1 MRRSALTACAFAIG
15 FVTLSLAHAEPPN
28 PCQGSDLTQV
38 QGLAAA
44 EAARADDLVNG
55 DGLLWRID
63 KAGLAPSY
71 LFGTIHS
78 TDESALEVA
87 RRAAQSINGAKIV
100 ATELG
105 GPIDTIEKANIT
117 AATLAKALDR
127 DHDTFEGVI
136 APEDREKIEKLI
148 TSLGY
153 PVEFA
158 HHLKPWFLAILTA
171 LPKCEAERETLNMPE
186 VDQFL
191 AETARDARVKVIG
204 LETAE
209 EQLAAIASMR
219 PQVVAALLTLAARD
233 PGSERQSVCN
243 DAQALSGKPTGRNP
257 STRDALG
264 GLSEAERAAQDEFMR
279 ALLQGRNATMVE
291 RAAPLLASGGAF
303 IAVGAL
309 ASCGQGRP
317 RRTVSRAR
325 LHGDESL
332 VGGNSKPPRASRRR
346 EAASKACP
354 ELVEG
359 DAPGAPT
366 RLQTGPSFE
375 TRCCASLLEA

>member
-1 MRRSALTACAFAIG
+1 MCRLTLGAFAFLIG
-15 FVTLSLAHAEPPN
+15 ALTLSLAHAEPPK

-38 QGLAAA
+38 EGLAAA

-55 DGLLWRID
+55 DGLLWRIE
-63 KAGLAPSY
+63 KPGLAPSY

-87 RRAAQSINGAKIV
+87 RRAAQSINGSKVV

-127 DHDTFEGVI
+127 DHDTFEGAI
-136 APEDREKIEKLI
+136 APEDRQKIEKLI
-148 TSLGY
+148 SSLGY
-153 PVEFA
+153 PAEFA

-171 LPKCEAERETLNMPE
+171 LPKCEAERETLNLPE

-191 AETARDARVKVIG
+191 AETARDSGVKVIG

-209 EQLAAIASMR
+209 EQLAAIANMR
-219 PQVVAALLTLAARD
+219 PEVVATLLTLTARD
-233 PGSERQSVCN
+233 PGLN
-243 DAQALSGKPTGRNP
+243 DNLYATMLRLYRESRPAEILAVS
-257 STRDALG
+257 DALG
-264 GLSEAERAAQDEFMR
+264 GLSDTERAAQDEFML
-279 ALLQGRNATMVE
+279 ALLQARNATMAE

-309 ASCGQGRP
+309 HLAGKTG
-317 RRTVSRAR
+317 
-325 LHGDESL
+325 
-332 VGGNSKPPRASRRR
+332 
-346 EAASKACP
+346 
-354 ELVEG
+354 LVERFRAQG
-359 DAPGAPT
+359 YT
-366 RLQTGPSFE
+366 VTKVW
-375 TRCCASLLEA
+375 

>member
-1 MRRSALTACAFAIG
+1 MSAMHRLALSAFVLLISALA
-15 FVTLSLAHAEPPN
+15 LSPAHAEPPQ

-44 EAARADDLVNG
+44 ETARADDLVNG
-55 DGLLWRID
+55 DGLLWRIE
-63 KAGLAPSY
+63 KPSLAPST

-78 TDESALEVA
+78 TNESALEVA
-87 RRAAQSINGAKIV
+87 RRAAQSINGVKIV

-117 AATLAKALDR
+117 AATLAMALDR

-136 APEDREKIEKLI
+136 APEDREKIENLI

-153 PVEFA
+153 PAEFA

-171 LPKCEAERETLNMPE
+171 LPKCEAEREALNMPE

-191 AETARDARVKVIG
+191 AEAARDAGVKVIG
-204 LETAE
+204 LETVE
-209 EQLAAIASMR
+209 EQIAAIASMR
-219 PQVVAALLTLAARD
+219 PQVVATLLTLAARN
-233 PGSERQSVCN
+233 PTLN
-243 DAQALSGKPTGRNP
+243 DDLYATMLRLYRESRPAEIVAIS
-257 STRDALG
+257 DALG

-279 ALLQGRNATMVE
+279 ALLQGRNAIMAE

-309 ASCGQGRP
+309 HIAGKTG
-317 RRTVSRAR
+317 
-325 LHGDESL
+325 
-332 VGGNSKPPRASRRR
+332 
-346 EAASKACP
+346 
-354 ELVEG
+354 LVERFRAQG
-359 DAPGAPT
+359 YT
-366 RLQTGPSFE
+366 VTKVW
-375 TRCCASLLEA
+375 

>member
-1 MRRSALTACAFAIG
+1 VIRRLTLSASACFLGAL
-15 FVTLSLAHAEPPN
+15 TLSLAHAEPPK

-55 DGLLWRID
+55 DGLLWRIE

-105 GPIDTIEKANIT
+105 GPIDTLEKANIT

-127 DHDTFEGVI
+127 DHDTFEGAI
-136 APEDREKIEKLI
+136 APDDRRAIEKLI

-153 PVEFA
+153 PAEFA

-171 LPKCEAERETLNMPE
+171 LPKCEAERETLNLPE
-186 VDQFL
+186 VDQFI
-191 AETARDARVKVIG
+191 AETARNSGVKVIG

-209 EQLAAIASMR
+209 EQIAAIANMR
-219 PQVVAALLTLAARD
+219 PQVAATLLTLTARD
-233 PGSERQSVCN
+233 PALN
-243 DAQALSGKPTGRNP
+243 DNLYATMLRLYRESRPAEILAVS
-257 STRDALG
+257 DALG
-264 GLSEAERAAQDEFMR
+264 GLSEAERGAQDEFML
-279 ALLQGRNATMVE
+279 ALLQGRNATMAE
-291 RAAPLLASGGAF
+291 RAASLLASGGAF

-309 ASCGQGRP
+309 HLAGNTGLIERFRAQGY
-317 RRTVSRAR
+317 TVTK
-325 LHGDESL
+325 
-332 VGGNSKPPRASRRR
+332 VW
-346 EAASKACP
+346 
-354 ELVEG
+354 
-359 DAPGAPT
+359 
-366 RLQTGPSFE
+366 
-375 TRCCASLLEA
+375 